1 MTKKNISTSNLVF
14 KNIFSQNL
22 IMLPLIK
29 LSMIIL
35 VSFFVSCDRS
45 GFTNKNKVKLSDEM
59 QDMLNAL
66 LDGDYIV
73 EAEPFLQSEDNNEPS
88 GKYIH
93 IDSISS
99 GINFKNSWNPDK
111 KYKGQLGNSFIAA
124 GVAVG
129 DVLL

>member
-29 LSMIIL
+29 LSMVIL

-73 EAEPFLQSEDNNEPS
+73 EAEPFFNQKIITNLLGSTFMLIQFHPVLIL
-88 GKYIH
+88 KIV
-93 IDSISS
+93 
-99 GINFKNSWNPDK
+99 GIQIKNIKVS
-111 KYKGQLGNSFIAA
+111 
-124 GVAVG
+124 
-129 DVLL
+129 

>member
-1 MTKKNISTSNLVF
+1 MTKKNISPSNLVF

-45 GFTNKNKVKLSDEM
+45 GFTNKNKVKLSNEM

-73 EAEPFLQSEDNNEPS
+73 EAEPFFQPEDNDE
-88 GKYIH
+88 I
-93 IDSISS
+93 IE
-99 GINFKNSWNPDK
+99 NFYVKT
-111 KYKGQLGNSFIAA
+111 
-124 GVAVG
+124 
-129 DVLL
+129 